1 MYVREVEG
9 GRAAKVLRSS
19 GFAAKAISHGM
30 TTVEEAPPLWGC
42 RRVGTIMFRGGLLN
56 ISWVRASTSEASTV
70 AEGGQV
76 KVIVKKEAM
85 GQDEH
90 FVL

>member
-1 MYVREVEG
+1 
-9 GRAAKVLRSS
+9 
-19 GFAAKAISHGM
+19 
-30 TTVEEAPPLWGC
+30 
-42 RRVGTIMFRGGLLN
+42 MFRGGLLN